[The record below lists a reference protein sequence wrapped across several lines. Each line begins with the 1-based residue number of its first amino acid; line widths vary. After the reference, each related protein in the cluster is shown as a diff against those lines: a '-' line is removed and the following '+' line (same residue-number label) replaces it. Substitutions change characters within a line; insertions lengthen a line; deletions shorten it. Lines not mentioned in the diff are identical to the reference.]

1 MNLELVEVCYLLS
14 CVFMDVAAMVADVCF
29 CVHDHVQRSNIYKI
43 SAFFKRYYD
52 RYRRHVFL
60 RPDTDSL
67 RVLAAYE
74 AILVPSPRESHL

>member
-14 CVFMDVAAMVADVCF
+14 CVFMNVASMVADVGF
-29 CVHDHVQRSNIYKI
+29 RIAAHAQRSNIYKI

-74 AILVPSPRESHL
+74 AILVSPVSPFQ